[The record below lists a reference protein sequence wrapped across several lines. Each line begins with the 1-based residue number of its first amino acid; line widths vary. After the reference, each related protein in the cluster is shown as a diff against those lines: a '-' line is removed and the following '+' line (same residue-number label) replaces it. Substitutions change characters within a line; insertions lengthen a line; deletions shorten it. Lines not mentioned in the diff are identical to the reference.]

1 MSNQTPIRLWFQLLS
16 AQGGMTD
23 SIAATQR
30 ACDMAASLGTTV
42 EVRGTR
48 HGALGDQYKIFMH
61 YDVREVVDNGLKMRA
76 EKTHDAFVIANSLDP
91 ALVELREMLDVPVL
105 SFMEVACFTAC
116 QMGETFGLVLVND
129 RFTPH
134 YTDIVRSYGLT
145 SRLTG
150 TEPVR
155 FDNIRR
161 LNDAFTDDKVGAELM
176 EQLMEACRRLIARGA
191 EVIIPAGP
199 QSALLALRGIF
210 QIDGV
215 PILNSYG
222 LLVKAAEVAVAMHR
236 MTGVAVSRK
245 RRYQS
250 PPDELIRQCAQV
262 RGIDSLRNG

>member
-1 MSNQTPIRLWFQLLS
+1 MATQPPIRLWFQLLS
-16 AQGGMTD
+16 AEGGMTD

-30 ACDMAASLGTTV
+30 TCDLAASPGTTV

-48 HGALGDQYKIFMH
+48 NGALGDQYKIFLH
-61 YDVREVVDNGLKMRA
+61 YDVREVVDNGLKVRA

-116 QMGETFGLVLVND
+116 QMGDTFGLLLVND

-134 YTDIVRSYGLT
+134 YADIVHHYGLT

-150 TEPVR
+150 MEPVR
-155 FDNIRR
+155 YDNIRR
-161 LNDAFTDDKVGAELM
+161 LNEAFTDEKIGADLM
-176 EQLMEACRRLIARGA
+176 EQLLEACSRLIERGA
-191 EVIIPAGP
+191 EVIIPTGP
-199 QSALLALRGIF
+199 LSALLALRGVF

-262 RGIDSLRNG
+262 RGIDSMLKG